1 MTNSRTQLIRDPVH
15 GLIVFD
21 GKSKLDQL
29 ALRLINTPEF
39 QRLRRIKQ
47 LGVSEFVYPG
57 AVHTRFSHCIGTFHV
72 ARKLVEIIKRE
83 MNREGKNG
91 FDENK
96 ANIVVIA
103 ALLHDLGHGPFSHT
117 FEGVQEHRGAKKRH
131 EHWTREI
138 IQCATGEIWPV
149 LLDFRSE
156 FADAVADIFTTEE
169 PRDIYHA
176 IVSSSFDADRLDYLR
191 RDRLMTGIGA
201 GAIDFDWLLEHVRIG
216 QVRLNEP
223 DAIEDDDIRVETF
236 CLDMKALPAAEQFL
250 LSRYTMHEQVYFHKT
265 TRCAEKMIAKLLTA
279 ISDEAKTSKS
289 FSKQTGLPANHPLGV
304 FFSNNGETVENYL
317 QLDDATVMGSLSL
330 MRSGQNKIIANFAAR
345 IQERKLYKTLDVA
358 RLSGDDQGAMV
369 SKCRTIDKRFSEK
382 ISSGDVIKDE
392 KAKIS
397 IYTKIGG
404 DDERIHKK
412 LHILVA
418 GVDREISDISD
429 LVKSLATPKT
439 FTRYYFADEVDRNA
453 VKATHSRRSL

>member
-1 MTNSRTQLIRDPVH
+1 MH

-29 ALRLINTPEF
+29 ALMLINTPEF

-83 MNREGKNG
+83 MDREDRAG
-91 FDENK
+91 FDKDK
-96 ANIVVIA
+96 ANVAVIA

-117 FEGVQEHRGAKKRH
+117 FEGVQDRRGAKKRH
-131 EHWTREI
+131 EHWTKEI
-138 IQCATGEIWPV
+138 IQRPNGDIWP
-149 LLDFRSE
+149 LLTAFGDE
-156 FADAVADIFTTEE
+156 FAVAVADIFTTEE

-223 DAIEDDDIRVETF
+223 DEIEDEEIRVETF
-236 CLDMKALPAAEQFL
+236 CLDIKALPAAEQFL

-265 TRCAEKMIAKLLTA
+265 TRCVEKMVGSLLMA
-279 ISDEAKTSKS
+279 VSDEAKETDS
-289 FSKQTGLPANHPLGV
+289 FSQQTGLPINHPLYV
-304 FFSNNGETVENYL
+304 FFSKNGETVENYL
-317 QLDDATVMGSLSL
+317 QLDDAAVLGSLSL
-330 MRSGQNKIIANFAAR
+330 MRSGKNNKVANFAVR
-345 IQERKLYKTLDVA
+345 IQDRNLYKTLDVD
-358 RLSGDDQGAMV
+358 RLMGNDHGAI
-369 SKCRTIDKRFSEK
+369 SRRCRTIDEK
-382 ISSGDVIKDE
+382 FGAKIISGEVIKDE

-397 IYTKIGG
+397 IYTRIGG

-412 LHILVA
+412 LHILDA
-418 GVDREISDISD
+418 GKDKEISDTSD
-429 LVKSLATPKT
+429 LVKSLTTPKT
-439 FTRYYFADEVDRNA
+439 FMRYYFADEIDRNDA
-453 VKATHSRRSL
+453 KSNFKRKST